1 MKKTMY
7 YTYLGSNGI
16 VNTPVLLEGI
26 YHIKKYTLVA
36 DCDKVLTRDGI
47 NFYKEV
53 DIAEKDLVHWYEIVE
68 NGQM

>member
-1 MKKTMY
+1 MKKSLY
-7 YTYLGSNGI
+7 YTYLGSNGV

-26 YHIKKYTLVA
+26 YHIKKYSLVA
-36 DCDKVLTRDGI
+36 DYGKVLTRDGI

-53 DIAEKDLVHWYEIVE
+53 DIAEKDLVHWYELDE